1 MLPLG
6 IRLRI
11 LLRLPLLQTSWN
23 YERMQSLGV
32 LYILYPA
39 LRLIY
44 RDGDLVLACQR
55 HLEYFNTHPFMAG
68 PILGTTLA
76 LEEERSLHAEG
87 SLDVGEFK
95 GMIMAPFAAMGDAF
109 FWGGLRPFSAALA
122 LLLAAAGFWW
132 APLAFLL
139 IFNLPHG
146 LALIAGLLGGYRHGL
161 GMIERVQRYRLP
173 DLAVRCK
180 EGTALLLGA
189 LSAVLVADTL
199 RSAEIVP
206 AWGPCALLPVLLLG
220 GLARLGVSNL
230 ILILLMSAALLVF
243 FG

>member
-1 MLPLG
+1 MLPLRV
-6 IRLRI
+6 RLRI
-11 LLRLPLLQTSWN
+11 MLRLPLLQASWN

-76 LEEERSLHAEG
+76 LEEERSLDAEG

-109 FWGGLRPFSAALA
+109 FWVACAPFPPRWPC
-122 LLLAAAGFWW
+122 FW
-132 APLAFLL
+132 
-139 IFNLPHG
+139 
-146 LALIAGLLGGYRHGL
+146 
-161 GMIERVQRYRLP
+161 RLP
-173 DLAVRCK
+173 VSGGRRW
-180 EGTALLLGA
+180 
-189 LSAVLVADTL
+189 LSCCSSIFPMV
-199 RSAEIVP
+199 
-206 AWGPCALLPVLLLG
+206 
-220 GLARLGVSNL
+220 
-230 ILILLMSAALLVF
+230 
-243 FG
+243 